1 MGIFSLFKTKQTN
14 GKDCFDLEVAA
25 ITKLT
30 EEAIQISFLLPDDI
44 KSLFDFQPGQYVE
57 LSIELNSKIERRSYS
72 ICSGKNEN
80 LAIAVKKVPNGIV
93 SSWLNEN
100 LTVGTFLQVSTPR
113 GNFILKDEM
122 HHVVG
127 IASGSGITPIISIA
141 KHLSERNMPMEL
153 LYGNKNKA
161 SIMFSD
167 QLVKLKNLKLTHF
180 LSEEKSEESI
190 FGRINKENLTS
201 YIKSNLSILKVDAFF
216 LCGPEEMIITVKD
229 TLLFFGVSEQKIHF
243 ELFTPPKLLN
253 ESVEKQKNDFVGD
266 SNVIVAIDGEREQ
279 FTLNAKG
286 KTILEA
292 AESEGM
298 DLPYSCRGGVC
309 SSCKA
314 KVIKGLTSMDNN
326 FTLTDKEIEDGY
338 ILTCQAHPA
347 SEEVIISFNE

>member
-1 MGIFSLFKTKQTN
+1 
-14 GKDCFDLEVAA
+14 
-25 ITKLT
+25 
-30 EEAIQISFLLPDDI
+30 
-44 KSLFDFQPGQYVE
+44 
-57 LSIELNSKIERRSYS
+57 
-72 ICSGKNEN
+72 
-80 LAIAVKKVPNGIV
+80 
-93 SSWLNEN
+93 
-100 LTVGTFLQVSTPR
+100 
-113 GNFILKDEM
+113 
-122 HHVVG
+122 
-127 IASGSGITPIISIA
+127 
-141 KHLSERNMPMEL
+141 
-153 LYGNKNKA
+153 
-161 SIMFSD
+161 
-167 QLVKLKNLKLTHF
+167 
-180 LSEEKSEESI
+180 
-190 FGRINKENLTS
+190 
-201 YIKSNLSILKVDAFF
+201 
-216 LCGPEEMIITVKD
+216 
-229 TLLFFGVSEQKIHF
+229 
-243 ELFTPPKLLN
+243 LN